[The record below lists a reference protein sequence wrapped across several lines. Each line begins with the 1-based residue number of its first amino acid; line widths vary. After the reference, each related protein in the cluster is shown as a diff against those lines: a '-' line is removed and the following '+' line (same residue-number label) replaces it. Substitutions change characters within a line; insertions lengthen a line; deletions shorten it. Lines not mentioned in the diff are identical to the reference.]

1 MTGTFIILMG
11 PPGSGKGTQ
20 AKRLMSSRGMVQL
33 STGDMLRANI
43 ADGTELGLAAKEIMD
58 RGDLVSDDII
68 IGMIRERLESPDCE
82 GGAVFDGFPR
92 TIPQAEALDE
102 LLASKGVK
110 LDAVIQLK
118 VDDEILFDRIETR
131 IAESGGN
138 VRADDNP
145 ETLKKRLTAYHA
157 QTAPLLP
164 YYDEHGIL
172 NVLDGSQS
180 IDDVTV
186 EIEKVL
192 SA

>member
-1 MTGTFIILMG
+1 MSHYIILMG

-20 AKRLMSSRGMVQL
+20 AKRLVATHGMVQL

-68 IGMIRERLESPDCE
+68 IGMIRERLEEPDCQ
-82 GGAVFDGFPR
+82 GGAIFDGFPR
-92 TIPQAEALDE
+92 TVPQAEALDE
-102 LLASKGVK
+102 LLASKGLK
-110 LDAVIQLK
+110 LNAVIQLK
-118 VDDEILFDRIETR
+118 VDDEILFGRIEAR

-145 ETLKKRLTAYHA
+145 ETLRKRLTAYHE

-164 YYDEHGIL
+164 YYEAKSIL
-172 NVLDGSQS
+172 HVLDGSQS
-180 IDDVTV
+180 IDVVTG
-186 EIEKVL
+186 EIERVL
-192 SA
+192 NP